1 LSQTTSYDLARNVR
15 QALATGKLRD
25 TMDAAGAELG
35 EADGKL
41 NEIKHSDARAKSA
54 DDAVTAEKEAAKGR
68 V

>member
-1 LSQTTSYDLARNVR
+1 
-15 QALATGKLRD
+15 
-25 TMDAAGAELG
+25 MDAAGAELG